1 MADSRRVE
9 RVAALIRREAS
20 EMLLHGVRDLRVVE
34 GMVSIT
40 RVDVARDLQ
49 HCRIHVSVF
58 GNEAE
63 RQSTLAGLRAAA
75 PYVKGELG
83 RRLKLR
89 RTPEVTFS
97 LDRGLEE
104 GSNVLGLLERLE
116 AERLDRAGHEP
127 ADPGSDADPAHGS
140 AVELSAAAAANGQP
154 FSQAGHGGSDS
165 NPGPRPEER

>member
-1 MADSRRVE
+1 
-9 RVAALIRREAS
+9 
-20 EMLLHGVRDLRVVE
+20 MLFRSDLRVIE
-34 GMVSIT
+34 GMVSVT

-58 GNEAE
+58 GNDSE
-63 RQSTLAGLRAAA
+63 RQATLAGLKAAT

-89 RTPEVTFS
+89 RTPDVVFN

-116 AERLDRAGHEP
+116 TERLNRAEHEP
-127 ADPGSDADPAHGS
+127 DREAEPQANAEALGQEPGGVDACASD
-140 AVELSAAAAANGQP
+140 AAANTASAP
-154 FSQAGHGGSDS
+154 GGAA
-165 NPGPRPEER
+165 ER

>member
-1 MADSRRVE
+1 VE
-9 RVAALIRREAS
+9 RVAALIRREVS
-20 EMLLHGVRDLRVVE
+20 EMLLHGIRDLRVVE

-63 RQSTLAGLRAAA
+63 RQATLAGLRAAA
-75 PYVKGELG
+75 AYVKGELS

-89 RTPEVTFS
+89 RTPELTFN

-116 AERLDRAGHEP
+116 AERLERAGQEP
-127 ADPGSDADPAHGS
+127 ADPGSGSGAAHGS
-140 AVELSAAAAANGQP
+140 TGELPAAAGSSGTGSVQAAL
-154 FSQAGHGGSDS
+154 GGSTS
-165 NPGPRPEER
+165 SFEPRTQER

>member
-9 RVAALIRREAS
+9 RVAALIRREVS
-20 EMLLHGVRDLRVVE
+20 EMLVHGIRDLRVVE

-89 RTPEVTFS
+89 RTPEVTFN

-104 GSNVLGLLERLE
+104 GSAVLGLLERLE
-116 AERLDRAGHEP
+116 AERLNRAGEEP
-127 ADPGSDADPAHGS
+127 GDPGSNPDPAHG
-140 AVELSAAAAANGQP
+140 AGVEVPAAAGASNQAL
-154 FSQAGHGGSDS
+154 SQAGHGGSES
-165 NPGPRPEER
+165 SPEPRPEER

>member
-9 RVAALIRREAS
+9 RVAALIRRELS
-20 EMLLHGVRDLRVVE
+20 EMLLHGIRDLRVVE

-58 GNEAE
+58 GDEAE
-63 RQSTLAGLRAAA
+63 RQTTLAGLRSAA

-83 RRLKLR
+83 RRLQLR
-89 RTPEVTFS
+89 RTPEITFN

-104 GSNVLGLLERLE
+104 GCNVLGLLERLE
-116 AERLDRAGHEP
+116 GERLNRTGSEP
-127 ADPGSDADPAHGS
+127 AEPGSDFAAAQGS
-140 AVELSAAAAANGQP
+140 AVEPPAA
-154 FSQAGHGGSDS
+154 
-165 NPGPRPEER
+165 ER

>member
-1 MADSRRVE
+1 MLFRSSRRVE
-9 RVAALIRREAS
+9 RVAALIRREVS
-20 EMLLHGVRDLRVVE
+20 EMLLHGIRDLRVIE
-34 GMVSIT
+34 GMVSVT

-58 GNEAE
+58 GNDSE
-63 RQSTLAGLRAAA
+63 RQDILAGLKSAT

-89 RTPEVTFS
+89 RTPDVVFN

-116 AERLDRAGHEP
+116 TERLNRAEHEP
-127 ADPGSDADPAHGS
+127 DREAEPQANAEALGQEPGGVDACASD
-140 AVELSAAAAANGQP
+140 AAANTASAP
-154 FSQAGHGGSDS
+154 GGAA
-165 NPGPRPEER
+165 ER

>member
-9 RVAALIRREAS
+9 RVAALIRREVS
-20 EMLLHGVRDLRVVE
+20 EMLLHGIRDLRVVE

-58 GNEAE
+58 GNEDE
-63 RQSTLAGLRAAA
+63 RQATLAGLRAAA
-75 PYVKGELG
+75 AYVKGELG

-89 RTPEVTFS
+89 RTPEVTFN

-116 AERLDRAGHEP
+116 EERLNRASSEPAEPDSDRATAAP
-127 ADPGSDADPAHGS
+127 GS
-140 AVELSAAAAANGQP
+140 AVELPSA
-154 FSQAGHGGSDS
+154 
-165 NPGPRPEER
+165 ER

>member
-9 RVAALIRREAS
+9 RVAALIRRELS
-20 EMLLHGVRDLRVVE
+20 EMLVYGIRDLRVVE

-63 RQSTLAGLRAAA
+63 RQSTLAGLKAAA

-89 RTPEVTFS
+89 RTPEVTFN

-116 AERLDRAGHEP
+116 EERLNRAGLERS
-127 ADPGSDADPAHGS
+127 DQGSDDDPANS
-140 AVELSAAAAANGQP
+140 SEVEVPAAAGASGQA
-154 FSQAGHGGSDS
+154 FSPARQGVSQP
-165 NPGPRPEER
+165 NPQPKPEDR